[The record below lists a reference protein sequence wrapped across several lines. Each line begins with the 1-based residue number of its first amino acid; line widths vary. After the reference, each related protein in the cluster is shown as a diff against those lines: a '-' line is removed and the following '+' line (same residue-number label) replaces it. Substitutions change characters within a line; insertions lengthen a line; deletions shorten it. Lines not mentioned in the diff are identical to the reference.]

1 MSKTFHV
8 DPDNPSAE
16 VVNLAGMRLRDG
28 GVVIIPTET
37 VYGLVALSSGPK
49 CYGSTEL
56 AEIKKRP
63 VGVPIQL
70 LVENEDAL
78 DTHGVDVPEY
88 AHKLA
93 KAFWPGPLTLVVKA
107 NDSVA
112 PEFQNAADG
121 SVGLRCPASE
131 LVREIIIAA
140 GGPLLATS
148 ANIHGKPA
156 PNSHDEIDPL
166 IAESAD
172 LIIDGG
178 STEHGMHSTVVNC
191 MGEEPVIQRE
201 GALSEEQIRA
211 ALAE

>member
-63 VGVPIQL
+63 AGVPIQL
-70 LVENEDAL
+70 LVENDDAL
-78 DTHGVDVPEY
+78 DTYGIDVPEY

-93 KAFWPGPLTLVVKA
+93 AAFWPGPLTLVVKA
-107 NDSVA
+107 NDNVA

-121 SVGLRCPASE
+121 SIGLRCPASE

-148 ANIHGKPA
+148 ANIHGMPA

-191 MGEEPVIQRE
+191 MAAEPVIQRE
-201 GALSEEQIRA
+201 GALTEEQILA